1 MSGDGDQGTDLG
13 TSPGWP
19 PPHPSPPLPPPREYG
34 SPGTAPARRPW
45 LVPAVAAA
53 AVAVVVVLV
62 LVLVHGSDDPD
73 RATDPGASDSAS
85 TASAPATASDP
96 SASET
101 AGSAAAAA
109 YTCWNGDTAAS
120 LDECGSPEGRA
131 GLEWVFPSLAGQRC
145 VDRPPPAGSGNPD
158 LRVLCVDRLPDGTRV
173 QIGYF
178 EWPEVDA
185 GYDYYEGDG
194 LERTDVEGASGEVDV
209 WQWFGAGDTA
219 GKAAAMYAAEP
230 LSVSITVADPDRRR
244 EVLDTLVAARPV
256 DQLRGVPAG

>member
-1 MSGDGDQGTDLG
+1 MSGDGDHGADLG
-13 TSPGWP
+13 SSPGWP

-34 SPGTAPARRPW
+34 SPGTAPVRRPW
-45 LVPAVAAA
+45 LVPALAAA

-62 LVLVHGSDDPD
+62 LVLVLGSDDPD
-73 RATDPGASDSAS
+73 RATDPGASSDSAAG
-85 TASAPATASDP
+85 TPTPDPATTADP
-96 SASET
+96 SPSGST
-101 AGSAAAAA
+101 AGSA
-109 YTCWNGDTAAS
+109 YTCWDGDAAAS
-120 LDECGSPEGRA
+120 LDECGNPEGRA

-158 LRVLCVDRLPDGTRV
+158 LRILCVDKLPDGTRV

-178 EWPEVDA
+178 EWPEVGA

-194 LERTDVEGASGEVDV
+194 LERTDVEDASGEVAA

-219 GKAAAMYAAEP
+219 GKAVAMYAAEP
-230 LSVSITVADPDRRR
+230 LSVAITVADPERRR